1 MKAAIV
7 SIGDELLIGQTI
19 NTNAS
24 WMGKKITDFGI
35 KVERV
40 FTIADQEN
48 AITDTFNF
56 CVQNK
61 YDFVFITGGLGPTKD
76 DITKKVFAKF
86 FNSELVYNEEVLQN
100 VQRIFKAYNREVKS
114 VNVDQSLVPKE
125 AKVFINQKGTAPA
138 MWMQKNNSVFVSMP
152 GVPREMEYLMDCEI
166 LPFIQNNYNLPVIY
180 RKTLLTQG
188 IGESFIAEIIEHI
201 EDALPSHIKLAYLP
215 SAGMVKLRL
224 SAYGED
230 IFVIKNEVYELF
242 NQIVPLLQDYVFGW
256 DEDLLEQI
264 VVNLLKEK
272 GLSIAFAESLTSGTL
287 SKAIA
292 SIPGASSVLKGGV
305 VAYQN
310 SIKVDV
316 LGVSAKNIDQFTAV
330 SEEVVKEMVV
340 GVQKMM
346 HSDIAVATSGIA
358 GPDGGTEEI
367 PVGSVWLA
375 IYFKGEILTQKFN
388 LGEGRDAIVLR
399 TLRTVLNWL
408 RKLLEKS
415 N

>member
-19 NTNAS
+19 NTNSS
-24 WMGKKITDFGI
+24 WMGKKLTDFGI

-40 FTIADQEN
+40 FTIPDMES
-48 AITDTFNF
+48 AIVETFTH
-56 CVQNK
+56 CLQNN
-61 YDFVFITGGLGPTKD
+61 YNFVFITGGLGPTKD

-86 FNSELVYNEEVLQN
+86 FNSELVYNEEVLLN
-100 VQRIFKAYNREVKS
+100 VQRIFKAYNREVRS
-114 VNVDQSLVPKE
+114 VNVDQALVPKE

-138 MWMQKNNSVFVSMP
+138 MWMQKNNTVFVSMP
-152 GVPREMEYLMDCEI
+152 GVPREMEYLMDCEV
-166 LPFIQNNYNLPVIY
+166 LPYIQNNYNLPVIY

-201 EDALPSHIKLAYLP
+201 EDALPSHVKLAYLP

-224 SAYGED
+224 SAFGED
-230 IFVIKNEVYELF
+230 IFAIKQEVDDLF
-242 NQIVPLLQDYVFGW
+242 MQIVPLLQDYVFGW
-256 DEDLLEQI
+256 DEDVLEQI

-272 GLSIAFAESLTSGTL
+272 ALSIAFAESLTSGTL
-287 SKAIA
+287 SKSIA
-292 SIPGASSVLKGGV
+292 SVPGASSVLKGGV

-316 LGVSAKNIDQFTAV
+316 LGVSTKNIEQFTAV
-330 SEEVVKEMVV
+330 SEEVVKEMVF

-367 PVGSVWLA
+367 PVGTVWVA
-375 IYFKGEILTQKFN
+375 IYFKGEIFTQKFN
-388 LGEGRDAIVLR
+388 LGEGRDTIVLR
-399 TLRTVLNWL
+399 TLRTILNWL

>member
-24 WMGKKITDFGI
+24 WMGKKLTDFGI

-40 FTIADQEN
+40 FTIPDQEN

-56 CVQNK
+56 CVQNN

-114 VNVDQSLVPKE
+114 VNVYQALVPKE